1 MPEFNSFIFI
11 YLLVYEN
18 QDKYE
23 VQVACGKIIAT
34 VIVLVKKV
42 LIIYWKLKELK
53 LKKFRQYDDDEY
65 IKQHETG
72 KLLIG
77 DDLVRKQV
85 DYDGQR

>member
-1 MPEFNSFIFI
+1 
-11 YLLVYEN
+11 
-18 QDKYE
+18 
-23 VQVACGKIIAT
+23 
-34 VIVLVKKV
+34 
-42 LIIYWKLKELK
+42 LKELK

-77 DDLVRKQV
+77 DYLVGKQV